1 MKPNPDIG
9 HTTELGAKPAPEGA
23 ATGSST
29 GAPVVGLQPTEQSE
43 DEGEPRAQ
51 AATQPPPASG
61 GGGVEKP
68 EPTALNSPTPLWL
81 VGLLWVLVFWGVYY
95 FNRHSGGFHPLVFNP
110 GETAADLEAR
120 VPKLTAAAL
129 ATQGRRIYSLACEG
143 CHKTD
148 GKGALD
154 QFPPLADSEWV
165 LAPGPDR
172 LIRIVLDGLRG
183 PLTVKTLEYNGTMLP
198 WRTQLTDRDIA
209 AVLTFIR
216 GHKDWGHAAAALTPA
231 QVKVVRASTATRG
244 GATWTAAELLKVSD
258 QE

>member
-1 MKPNPDIG
+1 VN
-9 HTTELGAKPAPEGA
+9 AK
-23 ATGSST
+23 T
-29 GAPVVGLQPTEQSE
+29 QS
-43 DEGEPRAQ
+43 DDQGQARAEPG
-51 AATQPPPASG
+51 TPPPAGAGSG
-61 GGGVEKP
+61 GGEHP
-68 EPTALNSPTPLWL
+68 EPAALNLPTPLWL
-81 VGLLWVLVFWGVYY
+81 AGLLWLLVFWGAHY
-95 FNRHSGGFHPLVFNP
+95 FNRHAGGFHPLVFNP
-110 GETAADLEAR
+110 GETVADLEAR

-165 LAPGPDR
+165 LAPSPNR
-172 LIRIVLDGLRG
+172 LVRIVLDGARG
-183 PLTVKTLEYNGTMLP
+183 PLTVKNLEYDGTMLP
-198 WRTQLTDRDIA
+198 WRAQLTDRDIA

-216 GHKDWGHAAAALTPA
+216 GNKDWGHAAAAVTPA
-231 QVKVVRASTATRG
+231 QVKLVRATTATRG